1 MKNKQRGLERV
12 LLASAVVL
20 GCQAAHAQSRAYDP
34 SQSWLPYTTRGYVG
48 ISGGKAD
55 YDVPCTAGF
64 SCDDSNEA
72 FKIYTGGMLNQN
84 FGLELAYL
92 QGGEADRAGGN
103 VKARGVNISLVG
115 LLPFNET
122 FEAFGKVGGTY
133 GWTKTSASALS
144 GVETGKE
151 EGGGVSYGV
160 GLNVF
165 FTPNWGAVVEWERHR
180 FHFASGKED
189 VDLATVGL
197 KYRF

>member
-1 MKNKQRGLERV
+1 MNHTQRGIGRA
-12 LLASAVVL
+12 LLASAVIL
-20 GCQAAHAQSRAYDP
+20 GCQAVHAQSRAYDS

-64 SCDDSNEA
+64 DCDDSNEA

-84 FGLELAYL
+84 FGLELGYL

-144 GVETGKE
+144 GADTGKE